1 MSLRSW
7 VKFWKA
13 RSISEVSV
21 LPSTT
26 RKFRCESGGLVTCC
40 MRPSALASRALDSQ
54 GMSLRSGLGE
64 LGTYS
69 DASEKQTGDGAN
81 EELC

>member
-7 VKFWKA
+7 VKLWKA

-26 RKFRCESGGLVTCC
+26 RKFRCESGGLVTCYI
-40 MRPSALASRALDSQ
+40 RPLVLASRA
-54 GMSLRSGLGE
+54 SG
-64 LGTYS
+64 S
-69 DASEKQTGDGAN
+69 
-81 EELC
+81 